1 MNSQKKETPS
11 SSFYI
16 SAKSHAN
23 FISLSFKFRFKDP
36 HTWCNDST
44 TVLQGEPRGEPP
56 TKYIPRYGKVNEDGE
71 GELRSDYKKKRDG
84 TRG

>member
-1 MNSQKKETPS
+1 MARKFYFTFIQI
-11 SSFYI
+11 SFQRP
-16 SAKSHAN
+16 AHMV
-23 FISLSFKFRFKDP
+23 
-36 HTWCNDST
+36 CNDT
-44 TVLQGEPRGEPP
+44 TTILQGGPRGEPP